1 MSIAHWKTPRPRS
14 LALILKKMARIFG
27 IDLGTT
33 NSLIAAMEVGEPRV
47 IAVGEKGSALLPSV
61 VAIAPDGA
69 VTVGERA
76 IEMEPHL
83 TVERDGR
90 VSAVGF
96 AGGEYGA
103 VIRSVKRY
111 MGLGGDE
118 IAPEDRARYTFADL
132 SGPVVRFQIG
142 KRAFTPS
149 QISADILRALK
160 NAAESALGTD
170 EKVERVVITVPAY
183 FNDGQRQ
190 ATKDAGRLAGLEVV
204 RLVNEP
210 TAASLAY
217 GLNKM
222 ATGNVA
228 VFDFGGGTFDI
239 SILSIKEGIFE
250 VLATNGDTHL
260 GGDDIDRALVDWLI
274 AELPDPL
281 KLDRHV
287 WNSARMAAEDAKKRL
302 TDATETDVLVELP
315 GDTIRKHLTR
325 DALEQMAAPLIARTL
340 KRCELAVADAK
351 LTPSS
356 IDAVVLV
363 GGSTRMPIVR
373 RRVAEMFHREP
384 LCSINPDHVV
394 ALGAA
399 VQASVLMG
407 TQGDML
413 LLDVVPLSLG
423 IETMGGVMERLIHR
437 NTTIPT
443 SVTEGFTTAVDNQ
456 THVDIHVLQ
465 GERELAKDCRSL
477 ARFKLGPIQA
487 QPAGV
492 PRIEVTFL
500 IDANGIL
507 NVNARDERTGREHS
521 VDVKPSYGLTDDEIE
536 RMLEEAIDLG
546 EQDLEERL
554 LISARNDAEQI
565 LGALKKQLGEY
576 GQLVAA
582 GERARM
588 DKVVERLEAARTG
601 IDREL
606 IAKLV
611 EELNEVTTPFAERI
625 MDAAIKLALE
635 KKSVEELS

>member
-1 MSIAHWKTPRPRS
+1 MS
-14 LALILKKMARIFG
+14 RIFG

-33 NSLIAAMEVGEPRV
+33 NSLIAAMENGEPRV
-47 IAVGEKGSALLPSV
+47 IAVGENGSALLPSV
-61 VAIAPDGA
+61 VAIAPNGA

-76 IEMEPHL
+76 IGMEPHL

-142 KRAFTPS
+142 KRVFTPS
-149 QISADILRALK
+149 QISAEILRALK
-160 NAAESALGTD
+160 DGAERALGNA
-170 EKVERVVITVPAY
+170 EKTERVVITVPAY

-190 ATKDAGRLAGLEVV
+190 ATKDAGRLAGLDVV

-260 GGDDIDRALVDWLI
+260 GGDDIDRALVDWLL
-274 AELPDPL
+274 AEMPDTV

-302 TDATETDVLVELP
+302 TDISETEVVVDLP
-315 GDTIRKHLTR
+315 GHSIRKHLTR
-325 DALEQMAAPLIARTL
+325 DALEQMAAPFIARTL
-340 KRCELAVADAK
+340 KRCELALADAK
-351 LTPSS
+351 LTPAA

-363 GGSTRMPIVR
+363 GGSTRMPLVR
-373 RRVAEMFHREP
+373 RRVAEMFQREP
-384 LCSINPDHVV
+384 LCSIDPDQVV

-443 SVTEGFTTAVDNQ
+443 SITEDFTTAVDNQ

-477 ARFKLGPIQA
+477 ARFKLGPIQSQA
-487 QPAGV
+487 AGV

-521 VDVKPSYGLTDDEIE
+521 IDVKPSYGLTDDEIE

-565 LGALKKQLGEY
+565 LAAVAKQLGEF
-576 GQLVAA
+576 GRLVPA

-588 DKVVERLEAARTG
+588 DEVVERLEAARTG
-601 IDREL
+601 TDREL
-606 IAKLV
+606 IANLV
-611 EELNEVTTPFAERI
+611 EELNGVTTPFAERI

-635 KKSVEELS
+635 KKTVEELS

>member
-1 MSIAHWKTPRPRS
+1 
-14 LALILKKMARIFG
+14 
-27 IDLGTT
+27 
-33 NSLIAAMEVGEPRV
+33 MEAGAPRV
-47 IAVGEKGSALLPSV
+47 LDVGEKGSALLPSV

-76 IEMEPHL
+76 IAMEPHL

-142 KRAFTPS
+142 KRVFTPS
-149 QISADILRALK
+149 QISAEVLRALK
-160 NAAESALGTD
+160 ENAERALGNNEN

-260 GGDDIDRALVDWLI
+260 GGDDIDRALVDWIL
-274 AELPDPL
+274 AELPDTL

-302 TDATETDVLVELP
+302 TDVAETDVVVELP
-315 GDTIRKHLTR
+315 GHSIRKHLTR
-325 DALEQMAAPLIARTL
+325 DALEQMAAPFIARTL

-351 LTPSS
+351 LTPAA
-356 IDAVVLV
+356 IDAIVLV
-363 GGSTRMPIVR
+363 GGSTRMPLVR

-384 LCSINPDHVV
+384 LCSINPDQVV

-443 SVTEGFTTAVDNQ
+443 SVAEGFTTAVDNQ

-521 VDVKPSYGLTDDEIE
+521 VNVKPSYGLTDDEIE

-554 LISARNDAEQI
+554 LISARNDADQI
-565 LGALKKQLGEY
+565 LGALRKQLGEF
-576 GQLVAA
+576 GRLVNT

-588 DKVVERLEAARTG
+588 DEVAERLEAARLGT
-601 IDREL
+601 DREL

-611 EELNEVTTPFAERI
+611 EQLNEVTTPFAERI

>member
-1 MSIAHWKTPRPRS
+1 
-14 LALILKKMARIFG
+14 MARIFG

-33 NSLIAAMEVGEPRV
+33 NSLIAEMRDGAPHVLAIGENANPLV
-47 IAVGEKGSALLPSV
+47 PSV

-69 VTVGERA
+69 VTVGARA
-76 IEMEPHL
+76 IDMEPHL

-118 IAPEDRARYTFADL
+118 VAPEDRARYTFADL

-142 KRAFTPS
+142 KRVFTPP
-149 QISADILRALK
+149 QISAEILRALK
-160 NAAESALGTD
+160 HGAERVLGSN

-222 ATGNVA
+222 AEGNVA

-239 SILSIKEGIFE
+239 SILSIKQGIFE

-260 GGDDIDRALVDWLI
+260 GGDDIDRAMVDWLL
-274 AELPDPL
+274 AELPDAL

-287 WNSARMAAEDAKKRL
+287 WNSARMAVEDAKKDL
-302 TDATETDVLVELP
+302 TDVSECDIVVELP
-315 GDTIRKHLTR
+315 GHTIRKHLTR
-325 DALEQMAAPLIARTL
+325 DALEQIAEPFIARTL
-340 KRCELAVADAK
+340 KRCELALGDAK
-351 LTPSS
+351 LTPANV
-356 IDAVVLV
+356 DAVVLV

-373 RRVAEMFHREP
+373 KRVATLFQREP
-384 LCSINPDHVV
+384 LCSIDPEHVV

-399 VQASVLMG
+399 IQASVLMG

-554 LISARNDAEQI
+554 LISARNDADQI
-565 LGALKKQLGEY
+565 LGALRKQLGEY
-576 GQLVAA
+576 GPLVQA

-588 DKVVERLEAARTG
+588 DEVVERLEAARKGT
-601 IDREL
+601 DREL

-611 EELNEVTTPFAERI
+611 EELNEITTPFAERI

>member
-1 MSIAHWKTPRPRS
+1 MS
-14 LALILKKMARIFG
+14 RIFG

-33 NSLIAAMEVGEPRV
+33 NSLIAAMEGGAPCV

-132 SGPVVRFQIG
+132 SGPVMRFQIG
-142 KRAFTPS
+142 KRVFTPS
-149 QISADILRALK
+149 QISAEILRALK
-160 NAAESALGTD
+160 DGAERALGKD
-170 EKVERVVITVPAY
+170 EKIERVVITVPAY

-190 ATKDAGRLAGLEVV
+190 ATKDAGRLASLEVV

-222 ATGNVA
+222 AAGNVA

-260 GGDDIDRALVDWLI
+260 GGDDIDRALVDWLL
-274 AELPDPL
+274 AELPGTL

-302 TDATETDVLVELP
+302 TDIAETDIVVELP
-315 GDTIRKHLTR
+315 GHSIRKHLTR

-351 LTPSS
+351 LTPAN

-363 GGSTRMPIVR
+363 GGSTRMPLVR

-384 LCSINPDHVV
+384 LCSIDPDQVV

-443 SVTEGFTTAVDNQ
+443 SVAEGFTTAVDNQ

-487 QPAGV
+487 QSAGV

-565 LGALKKQLGEY
+565 LGALRKQLGEY
-576 GQLVAA
+576 GRLVTA

-588 DKVVERLEAARTG
+588 DEVVERLEAARTG
-601 IDREL
+601 TDREL

>member
-1 MSIAHWKTPRPRS
+1 MT
-14 LALILKKMARIFG
+14 RIFG

-33 NSLIAAMEVGEPRV
+33 NSLIAAMENGAPRV
-47 IAVGEKGSALLPSV
+47 IPVGEKGRGILPSV

-83 TVERDGR
+83 TVERDGK

-111 MGLGGDE
+111 MGRGGDE
-118 IAPEDRARYTFADL
+118 LAPEDRARYTFADL
-132 SGPVVRFQIG
+132 AGPVVRFQIG

-160 NAAESALGTD
+160 DSAERALPD
-170 EKVERVVITVPAY
+170 EEKVERVVVTVPAY

-217 GLNKM
+217 GLNKL

-228 VFDFGGGTFDI
+228 VYDFGGGTFDI

-260 GGDDIDRALVDWLI
+260 GGDDIDRAIVDWLL
-274 AELPDPL
+274 AELPDTV

-302 TDATETDVLVELP
+302 STISETEIVVELP
-315 GDTIRKHLTR
+315 GHTIRKRLTSNE
-325 DALEQMAAPLIARTL
+325 LERMSEPFMARTL
-340 KRCELAVADAK
+340 KRCELALADARLK
-351 LTPSS
+351 ATN
-356 IDAVVLV
+356 IDAIVLV
-363 GGSTRMPIVR
+363 GGSTRMPMVR

-384 LCSINPDHVV
+384 LCSIDPDQVV

-407 TQGDML
+407 NQGDML

-443 SVTEGFTTAVDNQ
+443 SVSEGFTTAVDNQ

-477 ARFKLGPIQA
+477 ARFKLGPIES

-521 VDVKPSYGLTDDEIE
+521 VDVKPSYGLTDEEIE

-554 LISARNDAEQI
+554 LISSRIDAEQI
-565 LGALKKQLGEY
+565 LGALRKQLGEF
-576 GQLVAA
+576 GALVDAD
-582 GERARM
+582 ERARM
-588 DKVVERLEAARTG
+588 DEVVARLEAARLGT
-601 IDREL
+601 DREL
-606 IAKLV
+606 IAQLV

>member
-1 MSIAHWKTPRPRS
+1 
-14 LALILKKMARIFG
+14 MARIFG

-33 NSLIAAMEVGEPRV
+33 NSLIAAMEDGAPRV
-47 IAVGEKGSALLPSV
+47 IASRETGKALLPSV

-83 TVERDGR
+83 TVERDGK
-90 VSAVGF
+90 VSAVGYP
-96 AGGEYGA
+96 GGEYGA

-118 IAPEDRARYTFADL
+118 LAPEDRARYTFTDVT
-132 SGPVVRFQIG
+132 GPVVRFQIG
-142 KRAFTPS
+142 KRVFTPS
-149 QISADILRALK
+149 QISAEILRALK
-160 NAAESALGTD
+160 DSAERALAD
-170 EKVERVVITVPAY
+170 HEREKVERVVITVPAY

-190 ATKDAGRLAGLEVV
+190 ATKDSGRLAGLEVV

-217 GLNKM
+217 GLNKL
-222 ATGNVA
+222 AIGNVA
-228 VFDFGGGTFDI
+228 VYDFGGGTFDI

-260 GGDDIDRALVDWLI
+260 GGDDIDRALVDWLLS
-274 AELPDPL
+274 ELPETV

-287 WNSARMAAEDAKKRL
+287 WNSARMAAEDAKKLL
-302 TDATETDVLVELP
+302 TDLSETEIVVELP
-315 GDTIRKHLTR
+315 GHTIRKNLTR
-325 DALEQMAAPLIARTL
+325 DNLEKIAEPLIARTL
-340 KRCELAVADAK
+340 KRCELALADAK
-351 LTPSS
+351 LKAAD
-356 IDAVVLV
+356 IDAIVLV

-373 RRVAEMFHREP
+373 QRVAKMFHREP
-384 LCSINPDHVV
+384 LCSIDPDQVV

-407 TQGDML
+407 NQGDML

-456 THVDIHVLQ
+456 THVDVHVLQ

-554 LISARNDAEQI
+554 LISSRNDAEQI
-565 LGALKKQLGEY
+565 LGALRKQLGEY
-576 GQLVAA
+576 GALVDRS
-582 GERARM
+582 ERARM
-588 DKVVERLEAARTG
+588 DEVAERLEAARQGT
-601 IDREL
+601 DREL

-611 EELNEVTTPFAERI
+611 EELNEITTPFAERI

-635 KKSVEELS
+635 KKSVEELA

>member
-1 MSIAHWKTPRPRS
+1 MT
-14 LALILKKMARIFG
+14 RIFG

-33 NSLIAAMEVGEPRV
+33 NSLIAAMENGEPRV
-47 IAVGEKGSALLPSV
+47 IAVGEKGRALLPSV

-83 TVERDGR
+83 TVERDGK
-90 VSAVGF
+90 VSAVGYP
-96 AGGEYGA
+96 GGEAGA

-118 IAPEDRARYTFADL
+118 LAPEDRARYTFVDL
-132 SGPVVRFQIG
+132 AGPVVRFQIG
-142 KRAFTPS
+142 KRVFTPS
-149 QISADILRALK
+149 QISAQILRALK
-160 NAAESALGTD
+160 DTAEEALAD
-170 EKVERVVITVPAY
+170 NEKVERVVITVPAY

-190 ATKDAGRLAGLEVV
+190 ATKDAGKLAGLEVV

-217 GLNKM
+217 GLNKL

-228 VFDFGGGTFDI
+228 VYDFGGGTFDI

-260 GGDDIDRALVDWLI
+260 GGDDIDRAIVDSLL
-274 AELPDPL
+274 EGLPETL

-302 TDATETDVLVELP
+302 STLSETEIVVDLP
-315 GDTIRKHLTR
+315 GHKIRKPLTS
-325 DALEQMAAPLIARTL
+325 AQLEEMAEPFVARTL
-340 KRCELAVADAK
+340 KRCELALGDAK
-351 LTPSS
+351 LKAAD
-356 IDAVVLV
+356 IDAIVLV
-363 GGSTRMPIVR
+363 GGSTRMPMVR

-384 LCSINPDHVV
+384 LCSIDPDQVV

-407 TQGDML
+407 NQGDML

-456 THVDIHVLQ
+456 THVDVHVLQ

-477 ARFKLGPIQA
+477 ARFKLGPIES

-492 PRIEVTFL
+492 PRIEVAFL

-554 LISARNDAEQI
+554 LISSRIDAEQI
-565 LGALKKQLGEY
+565 LGALRKQLGEF
-576 GQLVAA
+576 GALVDAD
-582 GERARM
+582 ERTRM
-588 DKVVERLEAARTG
+588 DEVVERLEAARRGT
-601 IDREL
+601 DREL

-611 EELNEVTTPFAERI
+611 EELNEITTPFAERI